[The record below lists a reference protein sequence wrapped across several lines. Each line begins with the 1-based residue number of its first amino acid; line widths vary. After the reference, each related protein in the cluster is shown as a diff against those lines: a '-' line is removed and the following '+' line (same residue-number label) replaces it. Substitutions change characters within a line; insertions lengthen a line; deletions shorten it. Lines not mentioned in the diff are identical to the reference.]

1 MNSFN
6 NVKKYIY
13 NTDQNEYVKL
23 LEYAICTN
31 QSNAKYIVFKFK
43 NLIVQDLYAITFKIS
58 QYDSNQ
64 NLLKTSSISYDGFL
78 AHSGEEFVPN
88 AKYRALQECET
99 IIVELEEAVFEKMRY
114 RYGVCTDIVLDEE
127 KLLKTKDT
135 IVKPKQKK
143 TKKMSKKMLKYK
155 YKIKAQKKLRSKF
168 TLSTTIFLSLLLI
181 GFVIYGAIMIQKL
194 RYPFLYQSVL
204 YEEMSD
210 GTLSVIGYD
219 GKSKKIEIPA
229 TVNDKSVS
237 LIKSEA
243 FKDND
248 TMRELV
254 IEADRLIIDTN
265 SFTNCTSLNS
275 VTISGEATI
284 HSYAFKDCFN
294 LRSFDASSTNLDQ
307 YAFENVTRLD
317 TLIFK
322 SSVCHSFGD
331 IFGLNN
337 RFIPDIVYVSF
348 DIPIV
353 SASFLRNIP
362 SNYSQSYENRNED
375 SFYEQDYFE
384 NGFRYYILN
393 DTAHIYDYTLM
404 NDIIEV
410 PETLGKHKVSQID
423 SYAFYGLQCK
433 KILISSSMII
443 ESSAVVSCNNL
454 KEIEVIGSD
463 VVIYSD
469 SFYSCNNVISFIA
482 TQLELNE
489 GILTSFKCLENL
501 EFGRTSVKKL
511 GDLFGVSNDDIP
523 TSLKNVTVQFVD
535 DPEIFFKNIDFDRV
549 TIYVVNG

>member
-13 NTDQNEYVKL
+13 NTEQNEYVRL

-31 QSNAKYIVFKFK
+31 QDNTKYIVFKFK

-64 NLLKTSSISYDGFL
+64 NLLKTSSIAYDGFL

-99 IIVELEEAVFEKMRY
+99 IIVELEEAIFEKMRY
-114 RYGVCTDIVLDEE
+114 RYGVCTDIVLDEK

-135 IVKPKQKK
+135 IVQSKQKK
-143 TKKMSKKMLKYK
+143 PKKMSKKMRKYK
-155 YKIKAQKKLRSKF
+155 YKVKPQKKLRSKF
-168 TLSTTIFLSLLLI
+168 ALSTTIFLALLLI

-194 RYPFLYQSVL
+194 RYPLLYQSVV

-248 TMRELV
+248 TIEELI
-254 IEADRLIIDTN
+254 IEADRLIIDSD
-265 SFTNCTSLNS
+265 SFNNCSSLNS
-275 VTISGEATI
+275 VTISGEANI
-284 HSYAFKDCFN
+284 HSYAFKDCLN
-294 LRSFDASSTNLDQ
+294 LRSFDGASTNINQ
-307 YAFENVTRLD
+307 YSFENDVKLESFV
-317 TLIFK
+317 FK
-322 SSVCHSFGD
+322 SAGCQAFGD

-337 RFIPDIVYVSF
+337 RFVPNIEHVSF

-353 SASFLRNIP
+353 AASFLRNIP
-362 SNYSQSYENRNED
+362 VNYSINYENRNEN
-375 SFYEQDYFE
+375 SIIEQDYYE
-384 NGFRYYILN
+384 NGFSYYILN

-404 NDIIEV
+404 NDIIAV
-410 PETLGKHKVSQID
+410 PEKLGKYRVGQID
-423 SYAFYGLQCK
+423 SYAFYGLQCE
-433 KILISSSMII
+433 KILISSSMTVD
-443 ESSAVVSCNNL
+443 SYAVVSCNNL
-454 KEIEVIGSD
+454 KEIEIICSD
-463 VVIYSD
+463 VVIDSD
-469 SFYSCNNVISFIA
+469 SFYSCNNVENFIA
-482 TQLELNE
+482 TQLILNR
-489 GILTSFKCLENL
+489 GVLSSFKNLVNL
-501 EFGRTSVKKL
+501 EFRRTSANKL
-511 GDLFGVSNDDIP
+511 GDLFGVSNEDI
-523 TSLKNVTVQFVD
+523 TKSLRKVTVQFVENT
-535 DPEIFFKNIDFDRV
+535 EIFFKNIDTNWV
-549 TIYVVNG
+549 TISVIN